1 MAQEGRGDFSPQA
14 AVEKGLISCGRDHL
28 QVFLELWQEIGVP
41 LELQRGPQGSDCVAS
56 GKSSLHVSCEAPLRI
71 PLQSFLGPRSSSGSE
86 ARTSGFL
93 SSADMDFGVPV
104 EVQRGSQASS
114 HAETSKSAF
123 LSRCQGSVSL
133 TVELI

>member
-93 SSADMDFGVPV
+93 SSVDMEHGVPM
-104 EVQRGSQASS
+104 EFQHGSQSS
-114 HAETSKSAF
+114 SLVETCNSAF
-123 LSRCQGSVSL
+123 FLSGNSSVRL
-133 TVELI
+133 HVELT